1 MVERAATP
9 LQAHMIQSAESYHQY
24 LKDQNKGRI
33 EYRVVSI
40 QAFEEDTYKLKLD
53 KKLGDTDSILFEI
66 FAESFKQTQIQ
77 ILEYD
82 ADNCF
87 MVVRPNKQSEK
98 CVGLMRKASS
108 TDILLVSDLR
118 FLVRRTKDWYE
129 EYGQLLRFPTKA
141 GSVHTP
147 IGTVKGQ
154 RPSDDQVQA
163 ILAALSSPSCY
174 IWGAPGTGKTQ
185 FVLGY
190 CVTHYIHTKQRIAI
204 FAPTNNSID
213 QVLRGVI
220 KLLKPAGIDYEDK
233 ILRLGA
239 PTKQFAEEYPEICEF
254 QGIAKQIE
262 RYKQQVKTLKEALYY
277 KTFPIRRG
285 IIQNTYQM
293 MLQMSEAVARR
304 VSISRKIA
312 NAEKGIKLI
321 EEALSSEQARREREE
336 ESARRIEISMQGALY
351 RMYSALRSGDTGKA
365 AQLAS
370 TRKEI
375 SIIINRI
382 KTIEAK
388 LTASRTEKAALERE
402 LSGSTDLFIPA
413 ILQMSKDI
421 DSLYEITRK
430 LNIANLENC
439 IRDTKALL
447 ERGDSWYQS
456 RVGRYAEY
464 EHQTA
469 DEIQNQ
475 ILEMNRKI
483 EDLKKR
489 TTAERSKH
497 VCVIAGT
504 LDAYISR
511 ISHENGKEVLD
522 GEAELSFAHV
532 FLDEAGYANLAKGS
546 TLFACQCPITFLGD
560 HFQLPPVCEM
570 DFDDALDARYPNAW
584 LWGETSLQVESLF
597 TRPIDDLKKS
607 FLEGRAPVFIKMPK
621 CDLHKTYRFGPELST
636 LLNQHVYEN
645 CGFQSAPGV
654 DSFRIEYINAPR
666 RTAPEKKR
674 ENLDEAKAIQTYVRQ
689 HVNEDIAVLTP
700 YRNQLHQ
707 LERLCPDLKRKDCIL
722 TVHGSQGR
730 EWDTV
735 ILSVCDTSDMYFT
748 NTQNRSSK
756 GKLLINTAV
765 SRAKKRLILVCD
777 YSYWTQKNGQMI
789 CALLKNARRV
799 N

>member
-1 MVERAATP
+1 MAERAVTP
-9 LQAHMIQSAESYHQY
+9 LQVHMIRGAESYHQY

-33 EYRVVSI
+33 EYHVTSI
-40 QAFEEDTYKLKLD
+40 QRIEEDTYKLKLD
-53 KKLGDTDSILFEI
+53 KKMGDTDSVLFEI
-66 FAESFKQTQIQ
+66 FGESFKQTQIQ
-77 ILEYD
+77 IVEYD
-82 ADNCF
+82 ADNYF
-87 MVVRPNKQSEK
+87 MIVRPNKQSEK
-98 CVGLMRKASS
+98 CVGLMRKASHQ
-108 TDILLVSDLR
+108 DILLVADLR
-118 FLVRRTKDWYE
+118 FLVRRARDWYE
-129 EYGQLLRFPTKA
+129 EYGHLLRFPTKA
-141 GSVHTP
+141 GSIHVN
-147 IGTVKGQ
+147 IGTVKDH
-154 RPSDDQVQA
+154 RPSDEQVQA
-163 ILAALSSPSCY
+163 ILAALSRPSCY

-233 ILRLGA
+233 ILRLGT
-239 PTKQFAEEYPEICEF
+239 PTKQFAEEYPEICEL

-262 RYKQQVKTLKEALYY
+262 RYKQQVKSLQEALTY
-277 KTFPIRRG
+277 KTYPMRKEK
-285 IIQNTYQM
+285 IQKAYRLM
-293 MLQMSEAVARR
+293 VEMSEAVER
-304 VSISRKIA
+304 ISRKIA
-312 NAEKGIKLI
+312 NTENDSRLI
-321 EEALSSEQARREREE
+321 EEALSHERTRRAREE

-351 RMYSALRSGDTGKA
+351 RMFSALRSGDTKKA

-370 TRKEI
+370 IRKEI
-375 SIIINRI
+375 SALSNSI
-382 KTIEAK
+382 KTNEAK
-388 LTASRTEKAALERE
+388 LVAARSEKAALNRE
-402 LSGSTDLFIPA
+402 LSECIEGFQPA
-413 ILQMSKDI
+413 IMQISKDI
-421 DSLYEITRK
+421 ESLYEITRK
-430 LNIANLENC
+430 LNITNLDGC
-439 IRDTKALL
+439 LRDTINLL

-456 RVGRYAEY
+456 RTDRYAEY
-464 EHQTA
+464 EYRTA
-469 DEIQNQ
+469 AEIQNL
-475 ILEMNRKI
+475 ILEINRKI

-497 VCVIAGT
+497 VYVIAGT

-532 FLDEAGYANLAKGS
+532 FLDEAGYANLAKGA

-570 DFDDALDARYPNAW
+570 DIDDAADVRYPDAW
-584 LWGETSLQVESLF
+584 LWGETSLQVESLLTGSF
-597 TRPIDDLKKS
+597 GDLKTS
-607 FLEGRAPVFIKMPK
+607 CLEGKAPVFNKMK
-621 CDLHKTYRFGPELST
+621 KYDLHETHRFGPELSI
-636 LLNQHVYEN
+636 LLDRHVYEN
-645 CGFQSAPGV
+645 CGFRSAPGV
-654 DSFRIEYINAPR
+654 DSFRIEYIDAPR
-666 RTAPEKKR
+666 RTVSEKKR
-674 ENLDEAKAIQTYVRQ
+674 QNPDEAQAIKAYIGR
-689 HVNEDIAVLTP
+689 HKGEDVAVLTP
-700 YRNQLHQ
+700 YRNQLHL
-707 LERLCPDLKRKDCIL
+707 LEQWCPDLKRKDCIL

-777 YSYWTQKNGQMI
+777 YSQWIQKNGQMI
-789 CALLKNARRV
+789 CALLKNANPV